1 MRFASARA
9 SSFSFVLPRS
19 FWKHPG
25 LDLLSLEYFTLG
37 RNRSQ
42 TSLHLVKLQIRKTVF
57 RGVSHEFVRTRT
69 SAH

>member
-1 MRFASARA
+1 MGFGSARA
-9 SSFSFVLPRS
+9 FSFSFVLRCS

-25 LDLLSLEYFTLG
+25 IDLLSLEYFTLG

-42 TSLHLVKLQIRKTVF
+42 TILHLVKLQIRKTVF